1 MFADWRDEFAFAHP
15 KLPEEVSARC
25 NVLAAVSS
33 YPPITLGGEFVA
45 AGQSCNDTGR
55 LHLR

>member
-1 MFADWRDEFAFAHP
+1 MFAGRRDEFAFAHP

-25 NVLAAVSS
+25 NALAVSS

-55 LHLR
+55 LHSR